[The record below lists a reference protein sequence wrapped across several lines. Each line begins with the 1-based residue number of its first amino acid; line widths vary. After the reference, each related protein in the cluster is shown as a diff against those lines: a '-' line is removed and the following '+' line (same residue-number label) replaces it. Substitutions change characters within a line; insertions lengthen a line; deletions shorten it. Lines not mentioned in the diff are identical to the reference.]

1 MKSKNRILPI
11 ILTLMILVIIVCL
24 FINIKQPIVECEK
37 TTTTDS
43 KVIIEE
49 NLTVTFSRDKI
60 AKMELIKTIILP
72 EKYQND
78 ETINNIK
85 ERLQKA
91 YKYLNNKKTITIS
104 ENNIII
110 KVNVSDDETILLDN
124 LDFYEDSTLQVKIDS
139 NTKSSN
145 VITLKVK
152 DKYTEGV
159 FMTHL
164 KKNGY
169 VCK

>member
-11 ILTLMILVIIVCL
+11 ILTLMILVIIVYL

-37 TTTTDS
+37 TITTDS
-43 KVIIEE
+43 KIVIDE

-60 AKMELIKTIILP
+60 AKMELIKTITLP
-72 EKYQND
+72 EKYQNN
-78 ETINNIK
+78 ETIDKIK

-91 YKYLNNKKTITIS
+91 YKYLNSKKSITVS

-110 KVNVSDDETILLDN
+110 KVNVSDDETILLNN
-124 LDFYEDSTLQVKIDS
+124 LDFYENPALQIKIDS

-145 VITLKVK
+145 VITLKIK
-152 DKYTEGV
+152 DKYTEGE
-159 FMTHL
+159 FMTRL

>member
-11 ILTLMILVIIVCL
+11 VLTLIILVIIVCF
-24 FINIKQPIVECEK
+24 FINIKQPVVECEK
-37 TTTTDS
+37 TMTTDS
-43 KVIIEE
+43 KVAIEE
-49 NLTVTFSRDKI
+49 NLTVMFSRDKI

-72 EKYQND
+72 DKYQND
-78 ETINNIK
+78 ETKDYIK
-85 ERLQKA
+85 ERVEKA
-91 YKYLNNKKTITIS
+91 YKYLDNKKSITVS
-104 ENNIII
+104 NNSIII
-110 KVNVSDDETILLDN
+110 KVNVSDDEIILLN
-124 LDFYEDSTLQVKIDS
+124 NIDFYEDPILQIKIDS

-152 DKYTEGV
+152 DKYTEGE
-159 FMTHL
+159 FMTRL

>member
-1 MKSKNRILPI
+1 MKSKNRFLPI
-11 ILTLMILVIIVCL
+11 ILTLMILVIIVWL
-24 FINIKQPIVECEK
+24 FINIKQPLVECEK

-49 NLTVTFSRDKI
+49 NLAVTFSRDKI

-72 EKYQND
+72 EKYQN
-78 ETINNIK
+78 ETTLNNIK

-104 ENNIII
+104 DNNLII
-110 KVNVSDDETILLDN
+110 KVNVSNDETILLNN
-124 LDFYEDSTLQVKIDS
+124 LNFYEDQTLHINIDS

-152 DKYTEGV
+152 DKYTEGE
-159 FMTHL
+159 FMTRL